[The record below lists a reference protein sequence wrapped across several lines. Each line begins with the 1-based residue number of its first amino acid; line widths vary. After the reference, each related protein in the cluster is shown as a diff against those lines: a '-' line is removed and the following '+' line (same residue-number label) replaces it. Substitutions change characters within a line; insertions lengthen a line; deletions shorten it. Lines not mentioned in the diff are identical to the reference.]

1 MKQWTRLAALLAT
14 AVMVVSCAGC
24 GKTGTTAYE
33 KKTTA
38 SQTDTD
44 TAGLKIAYSSVAGE
58 TEAPWVGALWNAME
72 EVCEENSWTFCG
84 LSASGVP
91 ATQEKQID
99 QLLAED
105 PDYFVIFAGDVTMAD
120 EWVEKVHNAGVPV
133 IMACID
139 ATGAVTDSV
148 SAFVGP
154 DQEALAAQ
162 LAADLIGING
172 DSAGLNVVS
181 ISGFACQQDYILR
194 QQGYEKTL
202 TYFSNYTLLANDY
215 AGASRDSA
223 KEIMENYLSTYGD
236 TIDAVMCYDD
246 TFALGALDALEEANL
261 DKDIQV
267 YSITGSNDILEA
279 VSDGRIAE
287 TAMVSPSEIAE
298 DCGKVISGLEQ
309 GIIPDHYNYTT
320 RTYITADNVKDY
332 VGKSEF

>member
-38 SQTDTD
+38 SQTNTD

-72 EVCEENSWTFCG
+72 DVCKENSWTFCG
-84 LSASGVP
+84 LSANGVP
-91 ATQEKQID
+91 ATQAKQID
-99 QLLAED
+99 ELLAED

-120 EWVEKVHNAGVPV
+120 EWVEKVHNAGIPV

-139 ATGAVTDSV
+139 AAGAVTDSV

-162 LAADLIGING
+162 LAADLIGANG

-279 VSDGRIAE
+279 VSDGRIVE

>member
-1 MKQWTRLAALLAT
+1 
-14 AVMVVSCAGC
+14 
-24 GKTGTTAYE
+24 
-33 KKTTA
+33 
-38 SQTDTD
+38 
-44 TAGLKIAYSSVAGE
+44 
-58 TEAPWVGALWNAME
+58 
-72 EVCEENSWTFCG
+72 
-84 LSASGVP
+84 
-91 ATQEKQID
+91 
-99 QLLAED
+99 
-105 PDYFVIFAGDVTMAD
+105 
-120 EWVEKVHNAGVPV
+120 
-133 IMACID
+133 MACID
-139 ATGAVTDSV
+139 ATGDVEDSV

-154 DQEALAAQ
+154 DQDALAAQ
-162 LAADLIGING
+162 LAADMITANG

-181 ISGFACQQDYILR
+181 ISGFECQQDYILR

-261 DKDIQV
+261 EKDIQV

-279 VSDGRIAE
+279 VSDGRIVE

-298 DCGKVISGLEQ
+298 GCATVISGLET
-309 GIIPDHYNYTT
+309 GIIPDHYIYTT
-320 RTYITADNVKDY
+320 RTYINADNVKDY

>member
-1 MKQWTRLAALLAT
+1 MKLWTRLTALLA
-14 AVMVVSCAGC
+14 AVVMVVSCAGC
-24 GKTGTTAYE
+24 AATGTTAYE
-33 KKTTA
+33 KKNTA

-44 TAGLKIAYSSVAGE
+44 TSGLKIAYSSVAGE
-58 TEAPWVGALWNAME
+58 AEAPWVGALWSVME
-72 EVCEENSWTFCG
+72 TVCADHNWTFCG
-84 LSASGVP
+84 LSADGVP
-91 ATQEKQID
+91 ATQAKQID
-99 QLLAED
+99 QLLKED
-105 PDYFVIFAGDVTMAD
+105 PDYFIIFAGDVNMAD
-120 EWVEKVHNAGVPV
+120 EWVKKIHNAGIPV

-162 LAADLIGING
+162 LAADLIGANG

-202 TYFSNYTLLANDY
+202 TYFSNYTLLANEY

-223 KEIMENYLSTYGD
+223 REIMEDYLSTYGD

-246 TFALGALDALEEANL
+246 TFALGALDALEAANL

-267 YSITGSNDILEA
+267 YSITGSSEIIEA
-279 VSDGRIAE
+279 VNDGRIVE

-298 DCGKVISGLEQ
+298 GCAQVISGLEQ
-309 GIIPDHYNYTT
+309 GTIPDHYNYTT
-320 RTYITADNVKDY
+320 RTYITAENVADY
-332 VGKSEF
+332 MGKSEF